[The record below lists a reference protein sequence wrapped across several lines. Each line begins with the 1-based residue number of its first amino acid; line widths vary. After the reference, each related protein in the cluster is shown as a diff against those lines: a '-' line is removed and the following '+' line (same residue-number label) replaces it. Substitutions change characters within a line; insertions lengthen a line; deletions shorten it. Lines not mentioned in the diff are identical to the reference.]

1 MITILIAD
9 DNAVSLE
16 LVADALA
23 APGYRIVEA
32 SNGNDALAKVRSERP
47 QLVLLDIQMPELN
60 GFEVLRQIR
69 ALDPTVRCQIL
80 ALTAFAMEGDR
91 ERVLAAGFDGY
102 IAKPI
107 SITKVRET
115 VRRLL
120 NLQSHSATHEI

>member
-16 LVADALA
+16 LLADALA
-23 APGYRIVEA
+23 SPGYRILES
-32 SNGNDALAKVRSERP
+32 SNGNDALAKVRTETPR
-47 QLVLLDIQMPELN
+47 LVLLDIQMPGLN
-60 GFEVLRQIR
+60 GFEVLREIR
-69 ALDPTVRCQIL
+69 ALDPPVRCQIL

-107 SITKVRET
+107 SITEVRET

-120 NLQSHSATHEI
+120 NLQSHSATYEI

>member
-69 ALDPTVRCQIL
+69 ALDPSVRCQIL